1 VHRIVVVNPIRRWF
15 RSARIC
21 GETKP
26 FVWLKEPFESIQGT
40 ALEAGDERSGSLTR
54 G

>member
-1 VHRIVVVNPIRRWF
+1 VDRVAVVNPIRRWF
-15 RSARIC
+15 RSVRIC

-26 FVWLKEPFESIQGT
+26 FVWLKELFESIHGT
-40 ALEAGDERSGSLTR
+40 IREAGDERSESLTR